1 MSLFSWFSRK
11 PAPPKPRP
19 AAEPS
24 GLLNADAT
32 VPLSPGRLGKP
43 LLEPVPPEHAA
54 NRKNERME
62 RRELLYTVVRD
73 AMVRAGVLSASYKF
87 KVLSLD
93 QRGRQ
98 FLVMMDLAREY
109 GGETVRLSEIEA
121 LIAQTAKTRYDI
133 LVTAVYWRIND
144 HVAVGIPQK
153 GVAPLGA
160 SLQGTPAPAVRRP
173 APVVASPTPPANSA
187 PTLAPARVAA
197 AAPAATAAAPL
208 ARPAAPVLAASAPV
222 AAAAPVAAPAFPPI
236 RPAAPTLASQ
246 ATAPAPLL
254 PATPAPVAAPAPAAR
269 PAPRYEP
276 IEADE
281 VAAFKRA
288 LANAAGA
295 SAAAAPAAAAA
306 KPGVPVRSG
315 PLLPASHPTGF
326 EDTEMPG
333 SDGPSPDLS
342 STQYGELN

>member
-19 AAEPS
+19 LAEPS

-32 VPLSPGRLGKP
+32 VPLTPGRQSKP
-43 LLEPVPPEHAA
+43 LVEPLPPEHAA

-121 LIAQTAKTRYDI
+121 LIAQTAKTRHDI

-153 GVAPLGA
+153 GVAPQGA
-160 SLQGTPAPAVRRP
+160 SLQAATTLPRRP
-173 APVVASPTPPANSA
+173 APVVAPA
-187 PTLAPARVAA
+187 P
-197 AAPAATAAAPL
+197 
-208 ARPAAPVLAASAPV
+208 
-222 AAAAPVAAPAFPPI
+222 APVAAPT
-236 RPAAPTLASQ
+236 RPAAPLPAAAVT
-246 ATAPAPLL
+246 PAPVPVRPPLV
-254 PATPAPVAAPAPAAR
+254 PPVAAPAPAPVPATPAAAPR
-269 PAPRYEP
+269 PAPRFDP

-288 LANAAGA
+288 LASAAGG
-295 SAAAAPAAAAA
+295 AAVAGAAAA

-315 PLLPASHPTGF
+315 PILPPAQPTGF

-333 SDGPSPDLS
+333 ADGPSPDLS

>member
-11 PAPPKPRP
+11 PSPSKPRSP
-19 AAEPS
+19 IEPS

-32 VPLSPGRLGKP
+32 VPLAAGRNP
-43 LLEPVPPEHAA
+43 ALEPRPVEHAA

-98 FLVMMDLAREY
+98 FLVMMDLAREF

-121 LIAQTAKTRYDI
+121 LIAQTAKARYDI

-144 HVAVGIPQK
+144 HVAVGIPQR
-153 GVAPLGA
+153 GIAPLGA
-160 SLQGTPAPAVRRP
+160 SLPLASAAPAAPGVPVR
-173 APVVASPTPPANSA
+173 
-187 PTLAPARVAA
+187 A
-197 AAPAATAAAPL
+197 AAPVAPSLRPAAPVAPLATAAAPSV
-208 ARPAAPVLAASAPV
+208 RPAAIAQARPEATAV
-222 AAAAPVAAPAFPPI
+222 
-236 RPAAPTLASQ
+236 RPAQ
-246 ATAPAPLL
+246 
-254 PATPAPVAAPAPAAR
+254 
-269 PAPRYEP
+269 RYEP

-288 LANAAGA
+288 LSDAAGA
-295 SAAAAPAAAAA
+295 RAAPAAAS
-306 KPGVPVRSG
+306 KPGVPLRSG
-315 PLLPASHPTGF
+315 PLLPPSRPTGF
-326 EDTEMPG
+326 EDTVMPG
-333 SDGPSPDLS
+333 ADGASPDLS
-342 STQYGELN
+342 STQYGDLN

>member
-11 PAPPKPRP
+11 PAPPKPR
-19 AAEPS
+19 AAGEPS

-32 VPLSPGRLGKP
+32 VPLAAGRQGKP
-43 LLEPVPPEHAA
+43 LADAIPPEHAA

-144 HVAVGIPQK
+144 HVAVGIPQR
-153 GVAPLGA
+153 GVAPHGVG
-160 SLQGTPAPAVRRP
+160 LQPATAPAAVRRP
-173 APVVASPTPPANSA
+173 PVA
-187 PTLAPARVAA
+187 
-197 AAPAATAAAPL
+197 
-208 ARPAAPVLAASAPV
+208 AAPVLAPTVSAPV
-222 AAAAPVAAPAFPPI
+222 AGSALPSAPARPVPTQPSAAPARPPF
-236 RPAAPTLASQ
+236 AAGAAAGATSAAS
-246 ATAPAPLL
+246 PLL
-254 PATPAPVAAPAPAAR
+254 PTAAAAQRAPQR
-269 PAPRYEP
+269 FEP

-288 LANAAGA
+288 LANAASAGA
-295 SAAAAPAAAAA
+295 GAAVATAAAAR
-306 KPGVPVRSG
+306 PGVAVRSG
-315 PLLPASHPTGF
+315 PLLPPAPTGF

-333 SDGPSPDLS
+333 SDTPAQDLS

>member
-11 PAPPKPRP
+11 PVAAKPRP
-19 AAEPS
+19 AAAEQAS

-32 VPLSPGRLGKP
+32 VPLAGRQGRP
-43 LLEPVPPEHAA
+43 LVEPAAPPDHAA

-109 GGETVRLSEIEA
+109 GGETARLSEIEA

-144 HVAVGIPQK
+144 HVAVGIPQR
-153 GVAPLGA
+153 GA
-160 SLQGTPAPAVRRP
+160 AVPAAAGAAQPQRRP
-173 APVVASPTPPANSA
+173 PMAPGP
-187 PTLAPARVAA
+187 AA
-197 AAPAATAAAPL
+197 AAPAIPQPPARPVPAQSARVGVAAAPSRPVGP
-208 ARPAAPVLAASAPV
+208 AGVPAPAAA
-222 AAAAPVAAPAFPPI
+222 
-236 RPAAPTLASQ
+236 

-254 PATPAPVAAPAPAAR
+254 PARSAPAPAPT
-269 PAPRYEP
+269 PAPRTPPRFEP

-288 LANAAGA
+288 LAQAGSA
-295 SAAAAPAAAAA
+295 SAVPAAAAQ
-306 KPGVPVRSG
+306 PGVPVRSG
-315 PLLPASHPTGF
+315 PMLPPTAAPSGF

-333 SDGPSPDLS
+333 ADGPAPDLS
-342 STQYGELN
+342 NTQYGDLH

>member
-11 PAPPKPRP
+11 PAPPKAKPRS
-19 AAEPS
+19 AGAEPS

-32 VPLSPGRLGKP
+32 VPLAPGRPEQP
-43 LLEPVPPEHAA
+43 LLQPVPPEHAA

-109 GGETVRLSEIEA
+109 GGETARLSEIEA

-144 HVAVGIPQK
+144 HVAVGLPQK
-153 GVAPLGA
+153 GITPTPVPSAAAP
-160 SLQGTPAPAVRRP
+160 QGVVRKPVPAPA
-173 APVVASPTPPANSA
+173 
-187 PTLAPARVAA
+187 
-197 AAPAATAAAPL
+197 
-208 ARPAAPVLAASAPV
+208 PAAP
-222 AAAAPVAAPAFPPI
+222 APVAAPAASLLFPAE
-236 RPAAPTLASQ
+236 PAARFPTTPTALGRTPSGT
-246 ATAPAPLL
+246 TAPAPLL
-254 PATPAPVAAPAPAAR
+254 PASNTGPAPLAPASAPAR
-269 PAPRYEP
+269 FEP

-288 LANAAGA
+288 LADAAGRA
-295 SAAAAPAAAAA
+295 PVAPAAAAR
-306 KPGVPVRSG
+306 PGVAVRSG
-315 PLLPASHPTGF
+315 PLLPPSHSTDF
-326 EDTEMPG
+326 ADTEMPG
-333 SDGPSPDLS
+333 SDGQSTALS
-342 STQYGELN
+342 TTQYGELN

>member
-32 VPLSPGRLGKP
+32 VPLQPGRMGKP
-43 LLEPVPPEHAA
+43 LVEPAPPEHAA

-153 GVAPLGA
+153 GVAPQGA
-160 SLQGTPAPAVRRP
+160 ALPVPA
-173 APVVASPTPPANSA
+173 
-187 PTLAPARVAA
+187 
-197 AAPAATAAAPL
+197 
-208 ARPAAPVLAASAPV
+208 APV
-222 AAAAPVAAPAFPPI
+222 AAAPVR
-236 RPAAPTLASQ
+236 RP
-246 ATAPAPLL
+246 
-254 PATPAPVAAPAPAAR
+254 PVAAPAPVVAPANPIFPIASAPAPAPTAAPVAAAPQRPAVPPATAAPARPPVAAPVGEQR
-269 PAPRYEP
+269 PAPRFEP

-295 SAAAAPAAAAA
+295 TAAPAAAA

-315 PLLPASHPTGF
+315 PLLPPAQPTGF

-333 SDGPSPDLS
+333 ADSPSPDLS
-342 STQYGELN
+342 STQYGDLR

>member
-1 MSLFSWFSRK
+1 
-11 PAPPKPRP
+11 
-19 AAEPS
+19 
-24 GLLNADAT
+24 
-32 VPLSPGRLGKP
+32 
-43 LLEPVPPEHAA
+43 
-54 NRKNERME
+54 
-62 RRELLYTVVRD
+62 
-73 AMVRAGVLSASYKF
+73 MVRAGVLSASYKF

-153 GVAPLGA
+153 GVAPQGA
-160 SLQGTPAPAVRRP
+160 ALPVPA
-173 APVVASPTPPANSA
+173 
-187 PTLAPARVAA
+187 
-197 AAPAATAAAPL
+197 
-208 ARPAAPVLAASAPV
+208 APV
-222 AAAAPVAAPAFPPI
+222 AAAPVRKP
-236 RPAAPTLASQ
+236 
-246 ATAPAPLL
+246 
-254 PATPAPVAAPAPAAR
+254 PVAAPAPVVAPANPIFPIASAPAPAPAPTAAPVGAAPQRPAAPPATAAPARPPVAAPVGEQR
-269 PAPRYEP
+269 PAPRFEP

-295 SAAAAPAAAAA
+295 TAAPAAAA

-315 PLLPASHPTGF
+315 PLLPPAQPTGF

-333 SDGPSPDLS
+333 ADSPSPDLS
-342 STQYGELN
+342 STQYGELR

>member
-11 PAPPKPRP
+11 PASPKPRQP
-19 AAEPS
+19 SAEPS

-32 VPLSPGRLGKP
+32 VPLTPGRQGRPMAEP
-43 LLEPVPPEHAA
+43 LPPEHAA

-144 HVAVGIPQK
+144 HVAVGIPQR
-153 GVAPLGA
+153 GVAPQGA
-160 SLQGTPAPAVRRP
+160 SLQSTP
-173 APVVASPTPPANSA
+173 
-187 PTLAPARVAA
+187 
-197 AAPAATAAAPL
+197 PL
-208 ARPAAPVLAASAPV
+208 ARRSPPATPAAPVPV
-222 AAAAPVAAPAFPPI
+222 AAVP
-236 RPAAPTLASQ
+236 
-246 ATAPAPLL
+246 
-254 PATPAPVAAPAPAAR
+254 AAPAPAASRPPVVAAPPLATPAPVVAPAPAVPVAAPR

-288 LANAAGA
+288 LAAAAGA
-295 SAAAAPAAAAA
+295 SAAPAPAAA

-315 PLLPASHPTGF
+315 PLLSPSRPTGF

-333 SDGPSPDLS
+333 ADGPAPDLS
-342 STQYGELN
+342 TTQYGELN

>member
-1 MSLFSWFSRK
+1 MGLRVTIDCEFLLARTRKQVMSLFSWFSRK
-11 PAPPKPRP
+11 PEPSKSRP
-19 AAEPS
+19 SAEPY
-24 GLLNADAT
+24 GLSNADAT
-32 VPLSPGRLGKP
+32 VPLASGRQGKP
-43 LLEPVPPEHAA
+43 LVAALPPDHAA

-62 RRELLYTVVRD
+62 RRELLYAVVRD

-121 LIAQTAKTRYDI
+121 LIAQTAKTRHDI

-153 GVAPLGA
+153 GVAPQGA
-160 SLQGTPAPAVRRP
+160 ALPPPPQVVAAPIAVPVPAPAPQSAPAPALVPRP
-173 APVVASPTPPANSA
+173 ASVSLPPRPV
-187 PTLAPARVAA
+187 
-197 AAPAATAAAPL
+197 APAATVPSRAA
-208 ARPAAPVLAASAPV
+208 
-222 AAAAPVAAPAFPPI
+222 I
-236 RPAAPTLASQ
+236 APTPPRV
-246 ATAPAPLL
+246 APAPGV
-254 PATPAPVAAPAPAAR
+254 TPVAGAAHR
-269 PAPRYEP
+269 FDP

-288 LANAAGA
+288 LAHAAG
-295 SAAAAPAAAAA
+295 SATVPAAAA

-315 PLLPASHPTGF
+315 PLLPPAPSTGF

-333 SDGPSPDLS
+333 AEGPAPDLS

>member
-11 PAPPKPRP
+11 PAPPKAKPRS
-19 AAEPS
+19 AGAEPS

-32 VPLSPGRLGKP
+32 VPLAPGRPGQP
-43 LLEPVPPEHAA
+43 LLQPVPPEHAA

-109 GGETVRLSEIEA
+109 GGETARLSEIEA

-144 HVAVGIPQK
+144 HVAVGLPQK
-153 GVAPLGA
+153 GITPTTVPSAAAP
-160 SLQGTPAPAVRRP
+160 QGVVRKPVPAPAP
-173 APVVASPTPPANSA
+173 
-187 PTLAPARVAA
+187 
-197 AAPAATAAAPL
+197 AAPA
-208 ARPAAPVLAASAPV
+208 S
-222 AAAAPVAAPAFPPI
+222 VAAPASSLLFPAE
-236 RPAAPTLASQ
+236 PAARFPTTPTALGRTPSGT
-246 ATAPAPLL
+246 TAPAPLL
-254 PATPAPVAAPAPAAR
+254 PASNTGPAPLAPASAPAR
-269 PAPRYEP
+269 FEP

-288 LANAAGA
+288 LADAAGRA
-295 SAAAAPAAAAA
+295 PVAPAAAAR
-306 KPGVPVRSG
+306 PGVAVRSG
-315 PLLPASHPTGF
+315 PLLPPSHSTDF
-326 EDTEMPG
+326 ADTEMPG
-333 SDGPSPDLS
+333 SDGQSTALS
-342 STQYGELN
+342 TTQYGELN

>member
-11 PAPPKPRP
+11 PAPTKPRP
-19 AAEPS
+19 NAASETS

-32 VPLSPGRLGKP
+32 VPLAAGRQGKP
-43 LLEPVPPEHAA
+43 MLDPLPPEHAA

-153 GVAPLGA
+153 GIAPLGA
-160 SLQGTPAPAVRRP
+160 ALPLGTQQAPAAAVRRP
-173 APVVASPTPPANSA
+173 LPPVSA
-187 PTLAPARVAA
+187 PAPLT
-197 AAPAATAAAPL
+197 ATPAAPL
-208 ARPAAPVLAASAPV
+208 SRPAPLRPAAPV
-222 AAAAPVAAPAFPPI
+222 
-236 RPAAPTLASQ
+236 
-246 ATAPAPLL
+246 ATAPAPLTGTIA
-254 PATPAPVAAPAPAAR
+254 PRPPAPVDYEATR
-269 PAPRYEP
+269 PVPRFEP

-288 LANAAGA
+288 LADAAGTNP
-295 SAAAAPAAAAA
+295 APVVPAR
-306 KPGVPVRSG
+306 PGGAPVRSG
-315 PLLPASHPTGF
+315 PIRPRPPNATGF

-333 SDGPSPDLS
+333 AEERGPDLS
-342 STQYGELN
+342 STQYGELR

>member
-32 VPLSPGRLGKP
+32 VPLHPGRMGKP
-43 LLEPVPPEHAA
+43 LVEPQPPEHAA

-153 GVAPLGA
+153 GVAPQGA
-160 SLQGTPAPAVRRP
+160 AL
-173 APVVASPTPPANSA
+173 PV
-187 PTLAPARVAA
+187 
-197 AAPAATAAAPL
+197 
-208 ARPAAPVLAASAPV
+208 PAAPVAVAPV
-222 AAAAPVAAPAFPPI
+222 R
-236 RPAAPTLASQ
+236 RP
-246 ATAPAPLL
+246 
-254 PATPAPVAAPAPAAR
+254 PVAAPAPVVAPANPIFPTAPAPIAAPVAAAPQRPVLPPVAAAPARPPVAAPVGEQR
-269 PAPRYEP
+269 PAPRFEP

-288 LANAAGA
+288 LANAAG
-295 SAAAAPAAAAA
+295 STAAPAAAA

-315 PLLPASHPTGF
+315 PLLPPAQPTGF

-333 SDGPSPDLS
+333 ADSPSPDLS
-342 STQYGELN
+342 STQYGELR

>member
-19 AAEPS
+19 MAEPS

-32 VPLSPGRLGKP
+32 VPLSPGRQGKP

-153 GVAPLGA
+153 GVAPQGA
-160 SLQGTPAPAVRRP
+160 SLQ
-173 APVVASPTPPANSA
+173 
-187 PTLAPARVAA
+187 
-197 AAPAATAAAPL
+197 
-208 ARPAAPVLAASAPV
+208 
-222 AAAAPVAAPAFPPI
+222 AAPVAARRPQPVAPSS
-236 RPAAPTLASQ
+236 RPAPLTPAAS
-246 ATAPAPLL
+246 APAPLT
-254 PATPAPVAAPAPAAR
+254 PASSNPLLQPSGGVAAPARAPVAAPRA
-269 PAPRYEP
+269 APRYEP

-288 LANAAGA
+288 LASAASAAGA
-295 SAAAAPAAAAA
+295 ASAAPAGA
-306 KPGVPVRSG
+306 KPGVAVRSG
-315 PLLPASHPTGF
+315 PLLPPSAPTGF

-333 SDGPSPDLS
+333 AERGQDLS

>member
-11 PAPPKPRP
+11 PAPPKAKPRS
-19 AAEPS
+19 AGAEPS

-32 VPLSPGRLGKP
+32 VPLAPGRPGQP
-43 LLEPVPPEHAA
+43 LLQPVPPEHAA

-109 GGETVRLSEIEA
+109 GGETARLSEIEA

-144 HVAVGIPQK
+144 HVAVGLPQK
-153 GVAPLGA
+153 GITPTPVPSAVG
-160 SLQGTPAPAVRRP
+160 SQGVVRKPVP
-173 APVVASPTPPANSA
+173 APV
-187 PTLAPARVAA
+187 
-197 AAPAATAAAPL
+197 
-208 ARPAAPVLAASAPV
+208 PAAP
-222 AAAAPVAAPAFPPI
+222 APVAAPASSLLFPAE
-236 RPAAPTLASQ
+236 PAARFPTTPTALGRTPSGT
-246 ATAPAPLL
+246 TAPAPLL
-254 PATPAPVAAPAPAAR
+254 PASNTGPAPLAPASAPAR
-269 PAPRYEP
+269 FEP

-288 LANAAGA
+288 LADAAGRA
-295 SAAAAPAAAAA
+295 PVAPAAAAR
-306 KPGVPVRSG
+306 PGVAVRSG
-315 PLLPASHPTGF
+315 PLLPPSHSTDF
-326 EDTEMPG
+326 ADTEMPG
-333 SDGPSPDLS
+333 SDGQSTALS
-342 STQYGELN
+342 TTQYGELN

>member
-32 VPLSPGRLGKP
+32 VPLHPGRMGKP
-43 LLEPVPPEHAA
+43 LVEPQPPEHAA

-153 GVAPLGA
+153 GVAPQGA
-160 SLQGTPAPAVRRP
+160 AL
-173 APVVASPTPPANSA
+173 PV
-187 PTLAPARVAA
+187 
-197 AAPAATAAAPL
+197 
-208 ARPAAPVLAASAPV
+208 PAAPVAVAPV
-222 AAAAPVAAPAFPPI
+222 R
-236 RPAAPTLASQ
+236 RP
-246 ATAPAPLL
+246 
-254 PATPAPVAAPAPAAR
+254 PVAAPAPVVAPANPIFPTAPAPAPIAAPVAAAPQRPVVPPVAAAPARPPVAAPVGEQR
-269 PAPRYEP
+269 PAPRFEP

-288 LANAAGA
+288 LANAAG
-295 SAAAAPAAAAA
+295 STAAPAAAA

-315 PLLPASHPTGF
+315 PLLPPAQPTGF

-333 SDGPSPDLS
+333 ADSPSPDLS
-342 STQYGELN
+342 STQYGELR

>member
-11 PAPPKPRP
+11 PAPPKAKPRS
-19 AAEPS
+19 AGAEPS

-32 VPLSPGRLGKP
+32 VPLAPGRPGQP
-43 LLEPVPPEHAA
+43 LLQPVPPEHAA

-109 GGETVRLSEIEA
+109 GGETARLSEIEA

-144 HVAVGIPQK
+144 HVAVGLPQK
-153 GVAPLGA
+153 GITPTPVPSAAAP
-160 SLQGTPAPAVRRP
+160 QGVVRKPVP
-173 APVVASPTPPANSA
+173 APV
-187 PTLAPARVAA
+187 
-197 AAPAATAAAPL
+197 
-208 ARPAAPVLAASAPV
+208 PAAPAPV
-222 AAAAPVAAPAFPPI
+222 AASASSLLFPAE
-236 RPAAPTLASQ
+236 PAARFPTTPTALGRTPSGT
-246 ATAPAPLL
+246 TAPAPLL
-254 PATPAPVAAPAPAAR
+254 PASNTGPAPLAPASGPAR
-269 PAPRYEP
+269 FEP

-288 LANAAGA
+288 LADAAGRA
-295 SAAAAPAAAAA
+295 PVAPAAAAR
-306 KPGVPVRSG
+306 PGVAVRSG
-315 PLLPASHPTGF
+315 PLLPPSHSTDF
-326 EDTEMPG
+326 ADTEMPG
-333 SDGPSPDLS
+333 SDGQSTALS
-342 STQYGELN
+342 TTQYGELN

>member
-32 VPLSPGRLGKP
+32 VPLHPGRLGKP
-43 LLEPVPPEHAA
+43 LVEPLPPEHAA

-98 FLVMMDLAREY
+98 FLVMMDLAREF

-121 LIAQTAKTRYDI
+121 LIAQTAKARYDI

-153 GVAPLGA
+153 GVAPQGA
-160 SLQGTPAPAVRRP
+160 GLPLPAAV
-173 APVVASPTPPANSA
+173 
-187 PTLAPARVAA
+187 A
-197 AAPAATAAAPL
+197 AAPAVVK
-208 ARPAAPVLAASAPV
+208 RSPV
-222 AAAAPVAAPAFPPI
+222 AAV
-236 RPAAPTLASQ
+236 APT
-246 ATAPAPLL
+246 
-254 PATPAPVAAPAPAAR
+254 PVAAPAPAPSLPPLRPAAPSGAAAPQRPPVVAPAPLVVPAPSAAPR
-269 PAPRYEP
+269 PAPRFEP

-288 LANAAGA
+288 LANAGG
-295 SAAAAPAAAAA
+295 AAATPAAAAR
-306 KPGVPVRSG
+306 PGVPVRSG
-315 PLLPASHPTGF
+315 PLLPPSQPTGF

-333 SDGPSPDLS
+333 ADGPAPDLS

>member
-11 PAPPKPRP
+11 PAPPKAKPRS
-19 AAEPS
+19 AGAEPS

-32 VPLSPGRLGKP
+32 VPLAPGRPGQP
-43 LLEPVPPEHAA
+43 LLQPVPPEHAA

-62 RRELLYTVVRD
+62 RRELLYTVVRV

-109 GGETVRLSEIEA
+109 GGETARLSEIEA

-144 HVAVGIPQK
+144 HVAVGLPQK
-153 GVAPLGA
+153 GITPTPVPSAAAPQVVARNP
-160 SLQGTPAPAVRRP
+160 VP
-173 APVVASPTPPANSA
+173 APV
-187 PTLAPARVAA
+187 
-197 AAPAATAAAPL
+197 
-208 ARPAAPVLAASAPV
+208 PAAP
-222 AAAAPVAAPAFPPI
+222 APVAAPASSLLFPAE
-236 RPAAPTLASQ
+236 PAARFPTTPTALGRTPSGT
-246 ATAPAPLL
+246 TAPAPLL
-254 PATPAPVAAPAPAAR
+254 PASNTGPAPLAPASAPAR
-269 PAPRYEP
+269 FEP

-288 LANAAGA
+288 LADAAGRA
-295 SAAAAPAAAAA
+295 PVAPAAAAR
-306 KPGVPVRSG
+306 PGVAVRSG
-315 PLLPASHPTGF
+315 PLLPPSHSTDF
-326 EDTEMPG
+326 ADTEMPG
-333 SDGPSPDLS
+333 SDGQSTALS
-342 STQYGELN
+342 TTQYGELN

>member
-19 AAEPS
+19 LAEPS

-32 VPLSPGRLGKP
+32 VPLTPGRQSKP
-43 LLEPVPPEHAA
+43 LVEPLPPEHAA

-121 LIAQTAKTRYDI
+121 LIAQTAKTRHDI

-153 GVAPLGA
+153 GVALQGA
-160 SLQGTPAPAVRRP
+160 SLQAATTLPRRP
-173 APVVASPTPPANSA
+173 APVVAPA
-187 PTLAPARVAA
+187 P
-197 AAPAATAAAPL
+197 
-208 ARPAAPVLAASAPV
+208 
-222 AAAAPVAAPAFPPI
+222 APVAAPT
-236 RPAAPTLASQ
+236 RPAAPLPA
-246 ATAPAPLL
+246 AAVPPAPVPVRPPLV
-254 PATPAPVAAPAPAAR
+254 PPVAAPAPAPVPATPAAATR
-269 PAPRYEP
+269 PAPRFDP

-288 LANAAGA
+288 LASAAGG
-295 SAAAAPAAAAA
+295 AAVAGAAAA

-315 PLLPASHPTGF
+315 PILPPAQPTGF

-333 SDGPSPDLS
+333 ADGPSPDLS

>member
-1 MSLFSWFSRK
+1 MSLFSWFTRK
-11 PAPPKPRP
+11 PAPAKPRL

-24 GLLNADAT
+24 GLSNADAT
-32 VPLSPGRLGKP
+32 VPLQPGRLGKP
-43 LLEPVPPEHAA
+43 QAQTLPPEHAA

-133 LVTAVYWRIND
+133 LVTSVYWRIND

-153 GVAPLGA
+153 GVAPMGA
-160 SLQGTPAPAVRRP
+160 ALPAP
-173 APVVASPTPPANSA
+173 
-187 PTLAPARVAA
+187 
-197 AAPAATAAAPL
+197 
-208 ARPAAPVLAASAPV
+208 
-222 AAAAPVAAPAFPPI
+222 AAAAPVRQTPPGV
-236 RPAAPTLASQ
+236 A
-246 ATAPAPLL
+246 
-254 PATPAPVAAPAPAAR
+254 AAPAPALAAQGPTAAAAAPLPSTR
-269 PAPRYEP
+269 PSASVPAAAPLRPVVAAEPLAPATAHPPVVAPRPPLQPPPRQAVRYEP

-288 LANAAGA
+288 LANAASSS
-295 SAAAAPAAAAA
+295 SAPAAAA
-306 KPGVPVRSG
+306 KPGVPLRSG
-315 PLLPASHPTGF
+315 PLLPSTPSPTGF
-326 EDTEMPG
+326 EDTEMPA
-333 SDGPSPDLS
+333 PDLS
-342 STQYGELN
+342 STQYGDLN

>member
-11 PAPPKPRP
+11 PAPPKPRA

-24 GLLNADAT
+24 GLFNADAT
-32 VPLSPGRLGKP
+32 VPLQTGRQGRP
-43 LLEPVPPEHAA
+43 LAEPQPPEHAA
-54 NRKNERME
+54 HRKNERME

-153 GVAPLGA
+153 GVAPQGA
-160 SLQGTPAPAVRRP
+160 ALPLQAAPSAQRRP
-173 APVVASPTPPANSA
+173 
-187 PTLAPARVAA
+187 
-197 AAPAATAAAPL
+197 PAA
-208 ARPAAPVLAASAPV
+208 
-222 AAAAPVAAPAFPPI
+222 
-236 RPAAPTLASQ
+236 
-246 ATAPAPLL
+246 ATAPAPLAPSPVPPVGAR
-254 PATPAPVAAPAPAAR
+254 PAGVAASPVAPVSPAPALLAPRHPLGAVSAPSPLAEAR
-269 PAPRYEP
+269 PAAPRFEP

-288 LANAAGA
+288 LANAAGSSVA
-295 SAAAAPAAAAA
+295 TAAASA

-315 PLLPASHPTGF
+315 PLLPPSPPTGF

-333 SDGPSPDLS
+333 ADGPPPDLS
-342 STQYGELN
+342 STQYGELH

>member
-32 VPLSPGRLGKP
+32 VPLHPGRMGKP
-43 LLEPVPPEHAA
+43 LVEPPPPEHAA

-153 GVAPLGA
+153 GVAPQGA
-160 SLQGTPAPAVRRP
+160 ALPVSAAPVAAAVRRP
-173 APVVASPTPPANSA
+173 PA
-187 PTLAPARVAA
+187 
-197 AAPAATAAAPL
+197 
-208 ARPAAPVLAASAPV
+208 
-222 AAAAPVAAPAFPPI
+222 AAAAPVA
-236 RPAAPTLASQ
+236 PAAPVLPVIQ
-246 ATAPAPLL
+246 APAP
-254 PATPAPVAAPAPAAR
+254 AAPAPAAPVRPAAPVVAAAPTRPPVAAPVGEQR
-269 PAPRYEP
+269 PAPRFEP

-295 SAAAAPAAAAA
+295 TAAPAAAA

-315 PLLPASHPTGF
+315 PLLPPSQPTGF

-333 SDGPSPDLS
+333 ADSPSPDLS
-342 STQYGELN
+342 STQYGELR

>member
-32 VPLSPGRLGKP
+32 VPLHPGRMGKP
-43 LLEPVPPEHAA
+43 LVEPPPPEHAA

-153 GVAPLGA
+153 GVAPQGA
-160 SLQGTPAPAVRRP
+160 AL
-173 APVVASPTPPANSA
+173 PV
-187 PTLAPARVAA
+187 
-197 AAPAATAAAPL
+197 
-208 ARPAAPVLAASAPV
+208 PAAPVAVPPV
-222 AAAAPVAAPAFPPI
+222 R
-236 RPAAPTLASQ
+236 RP
-246 ATAPAPLL
+246 
-254 PATPAPVAAPAPAAR
+254 PVAAPAPVVAPANPIFPTAPAPAPIAAPVAAAPQRPVVPPVAAAPARPPVAAPVGEQR
-269 PAPRYEP
+269 PAPRFEP

-288 LANAAGA
+288 LANAAG
-295 SAAAAPAAAAA
+295 STAAPAAAA

-315 PLLPASHPTGF
+315 PLLPPAQPTGF

-333 SDGPSPDLS
+333 ADSPSPDLS
-342 STQYGELN
+342 STQYGELR

>member
-11 PAPPKPRP
+11 PAPPKAKPRS
-19 AAEPS
+19 AGAEPS

-32 VPLSPGRLGKP
+32 VPLAPGRPGQP
-43 LLEPVPPEHAA
+43 LLQPVPPEHAA

-109 GGETVRLSEIEA
+109 GGETARLSEIEA

-144 HVAVGIPQK
+144 HVAVGLPQK
-153 GVAPLGA
+153 GITPTTVPSAAAP
-160 SLQGTPAPAVRRP
+160 QGVVRKLVP
-173 APVVASPTPPANSA
+173 APV
-187 PTLAPARVAA
+187 
-197 AAPAATAAAPL
+197 
-208 ARPAAPVLAASAPV
+208 PAAP
-222 AAAAPVAAPAFPPI
+222 APVAAPASSLLFPAE
-236 RPAAPTLASQ
+236 PAARFPTTPTALGRTPSGT
-246 ATAPAPLL
+246 TAPAPLL
-254 PATPAPVAAPAPAAR
+254 PASNTGPAPLAPASGPAR
-269 PAPRYEP
+269 FEP

-288 LANAAGA
+288 LADAAGRA
-295 SAAAAPAAAAA
+295 PVAPAAAAR
-306 KPGVPVRSG
+306 PGVAVRSG
-315 PLLPASHPTGF
+315 PLLPPSHSTDF
-326 EDTEMPG
+326 ADTEMPG
-333 SDGPSPDLS
+333 SDGQSTALS
-342 STQYGELN
+342 TTQYGELN

>member
-11 PAPPKPRP
+11 PAPPKAKPRS
-19 AAEPS
+19 AGAEPS

-32 VPLSPGRLGKP
+32 VPLAPGRPGQP
-43 LLEPVPPEHAA
+43 LLQPVPPEHAA

-109 GGETVRLSEIEA
+109 GGETGRLSEIEA

-144 HVAVGIPQK
+144 HVAVGLPQK
-153 GVAPLGA
+153 GITPTPVPSAAAP
-160 SLQGTPAPAVRRP
+160 QGVVRKPVPAPA
-173 APVVASPTPPANSA
+173 
-187 PTLAPARVAA
+187 
-197 AAPAATAAAPL
+197 
-208 ARPAAPVLAASAPV
+208 PAAP
-222 AAAAPVAAPAFPPI
+222 APVAAPASSLLFPAE
-236 RPAAPTLASQ
+236 PAARFPTTPTALGRTPSGT
-246 ATAPAPLL
+246 TAPAPLL
-254 PATPAPVAAPAPAAR
+254 PASNTGPAPLAPASAPAR
-269 PAPRYEP
+269 FEP

-288 LANAAGA
+288 LADAAGRA
-295 SAAAAPAAAAA
+295 PVAPAAAAR
-306 KPGVPVRSG
+306 PGVAVRSG
-315 PLLPASHPTGF
+315 PLLPPSHSTDF
-326 EDTEMPG
+326 ADTEMPG
-333 SDGPSPDLS
+333 SDGQSTALS
-342 STQYGELN
+342 TTQYGELN

>member
-11 PAPPKPRP
+11 PAPPKAKPRS
-19 AAEPS
+19 AGAEPS

-32 VPLSPGRLGKP
+32 VPLAPGRPGQP
-43 LLEPVPPEHAA
+43 LLQPVPPEHAA

-109 GGETVRLSEIEA
+109 GGETARLSEIEA

-144 HVAVGIPQK
+144 HVAVGLPQK
-153 GVAPLGA
+153 GITPTPVPSAAAP
-160 SLQGTPAPAVRRP
+160 QGVVRKPVPAPA
-173 APVVASPTPPANSA
+173 
-187 PTLAPARVAA
+187 
-197 AAPAATAAAPL
+197 
-208 ARPAAPVLAASAPV
+208 PAAPAPV
-222 AAAAPVAAPAFPPI
+222 AASASSLLFPAE
-236 RPAAPTLASQ
+236 PAARFPTTPTALGRTPSGT
-246 ATAPAPLL
+246 TAPAPLL
-254 PATPAPVAAPAPAAR
+254 PASNTGPAPLAPASGPAR
-269 PAPRYEP
+269 FEP

-288 LANAAGA
+288 LADAAGRA
-295 SAAAAPAAAAA
+295 PLAPAAAAR
-306 KPGVPVRSG
+306 PGVAVRSG
-315 PLLPASHPTGF
+315 PLLPPSHSTDF
-326 EDTEMPG
+326 ADTEMPG
-333 SDGPSPDLS
+333 SDGQSTALS
-342 STQYGELN
+342 TTQYGELN

>member
-11 PAPPKPRP
+11 PAPPKAKPRS
-19 AAEPS
+19 AGAEPS

-32 VPLSPGRLGKP
+32 VPLAPGRPGQP
-43 LLEPVPPEHAA
+43 LLQPVPPEHAA

-109 GGETVRLSEIEA
+109 GGETARLSEIEA

-144 HVAVGIPQK
+144 HVAVGLPQK
-153 GVAPLGA
+153 GITPTTVPSAAGP
-160 SLQGTPAPAVRRP
+160 QGVVRKPVP
-173 APVVASPTPPANSA
+173 APV
-187 PTLAPARVAA
+187 
-197 AAPAATAAAPL
+197 
-208 ARPAAPVLAASAPV
+208 PAAP
-222 AAAAPVAAPAFPPI
+222 APVAAPASSLLFPAE
-236 RPAAPTLASQ
+236 PAARFPTTPTALGRTPSGT
-246 ATAPAPLL
+246 TAPAPLL
-254 PATPAPVAAPAPAAR
+254 PASNTGPAPLAPASGPAR
-269 PAPRYEP
+269 FEP

-288 LANAAGA
+288 LADAAGRA
-295 SAAAAPAAAAA
+295 PVAPAAAAR
-306 KPGVPVRSG
+306 PGVAVRSG
-315 PLLPASHPTGF
+315 PLLPPSHSTDF
-326 EDTEMPG
+326 ADTEMPG
-333 SDGPSPDLS
+333 SDGQSTALS
-342 STQYGELN
+342 TTQYGELN

>member
-19 AAEPS
+19 LAEPS

-32 VPLSPGRLGKP
+32 VPLTPGRQSKP
-43 LLEPVPPEHAA
+43 LVEPLPPEHAA

-153 GVAPLGA
+153 GVAPQGA
-160 SLQGTPAPAVRRP
+160 ALQ
-173 APVVASPTPPANSA
+173 
-187 PTLAPARVAA
+187 
-197 AAPAATAAAPL
+197 AAPA
-208 ARPAAPVLAASAPV
+208 
-222 AAAAPVAAPAFPPI
+222 
-236 RPAAPTLASQ
+236 
-246 ATAPAPLL
+246 L
-254 PATPAPVAAPAPAAR
+254 PRRPAPVAAPAPAPVVTPAR
-269 PAPRYEP
+269 PAAPLPAAAATTSAPAVAPVRPPLAQPVVAPAPAPATPAVAPRPAQRFEP

-288 LANAAGA
+288 LASAAGGTA
-295 SAAAAPAAAAA
+295 AGVAAAAR
-306 KPGVPVRSG
+306 PGVPVRSG
-315 PLLPASHPTGF
+315 PILPPAQPTGF

-333 SDGPSPDLS
+333 ADSPAPDLS